1 MEPSAS
7 PCSSLKRG
15 WEERG
20 PICKLLTMEL
30 YFLLYANMINDLPIY
45 DLFTLAQHFCAYRQA
60 IVYMFWMYA
69 QTEYIAHL
77 IVHI

>member
-1 MEPSAS
+1 
-7 PCSSLKRG
+7 
-15 WEERG
+15 
-20 PICKLLTMEL
+20 
-30 YFLLYANMINDLPIY
+30 MINDLPIY